1 MGDEI
6 RTSWQNFTYRT
17 YVAGYVLD
25 TVQDHIIIITE
36 DNVAVL
42 SHQFHNEN
50 LMAYITKFVQ
60 VLQLKF
66 YNTLQTRLAYRSDPG
81 ASDVLAEKHAK
92 IRSSQRAD
100 PVFAC
105 KIDQRQGGAGGE
117 KQTLLTICTFS
128 GDQQFVTF
136 RLGNFV
142 NASPGEIFI

>member
-1 MGDEI
+1 M
-6 RTSWQNFTYRT
+6 Q
-17 YVAGYVLD
+17 D
-25 TVQDHIIIITE
+25 TCLILSRIIIIIITE

-92 IRSSQRAD
+92 LGAVKGLIRFL
-100 PVFAC
+100 PV
-105 KIDQRQGGAGGE
+105 K
-117 KQTLLTICTFS
+117 
-128 GDQQFVTF
+128 
-136 RLGNFV
+136 
-142 NASPGEIFI
+142 